1 MYICKKVKKIFVVF
15 FFILHKKDDECETEK
30 IYPIVSLSIVFIPHN
45 DESCVF
51 GELHLNIITYAR
63 IITETSTIESNHL
76 HRLLIEESSLYLFF
90 IS

>member
-1 MYICKKVKKIFVVF
+1 MQKSKEDLRLFIFL
-15 FFILHKKDDECETEK
+15 LHKKDDECETEK